1 MPRITLEIRRVPKA
15 GMHQQLVDA
24 VIDSR
29 RQSDRAGIVTRSV
42 QIPHLMTPDVVAAFS
57 FTSWDDVDQMMVDA
71 SSSKEFQQRQTS
83 IAEYCATAMTIQAL
97 DVISPGDLNIADS
110 HYMRRSFMVAKRG
123 EVGNLLETL
132 LEWQQAFP
140 DGSRPTVQKA
150 IAGNVDQLRVTHTF
164 RSLGDLV
171 ERSTAIA
178 TSPDYEQFRSRM
190 DSSTISVSGYNSRI
204 VYKNVAG

>member
-15 GMHQQLVDA
+15 GMHQQLVDTVKEA
-24 VIDSR
+24 LSH
-29 RQSDRAGIVTRSV
+29 SDGAGIVTRSV
-42 QIPHLMTPDVVAAFS
+42 QTPHLMTPDVITAMG
-57 FTSWDDVDQMMVDA
+57 FTSWDDVEQMAVSA
-71 SSSKEFQQRQTS
+71 SSNKEFQQRQMS
-83 IAEYCATAMTIQAL
+83 IAEYCASAQTIQAL

-190 DSSTISVSGYNSRI
+190 DSKTISVSGYNSRI
-204 VYKNVAG
+204 VYKKVAG

>member
-1 MPRITLEIRRVPKA
+1 MKESFS
-15 GMHQQLVDA
+15 H
-24 VIDSR
+24 
-29 RQSDRAGIVTRSV
+29 SDRAGIVTRSV
-42 QIPHLMTPDVVAAFS
+42 QTPHLMTPDVITAVA
-57 FTSWDDVDQMMVDA
+57 FTSWDDVEQMTVTA
-71 SSSKEFQQRQTS
+71 SSNKESQQRQMS
-83 IAEYCATAMTIQAL
+83 IAEYCASAQTIQAL

-150 IAGNVDQLRVTHTF
+150 ISGNVDQLRVTHTF

>member
-1 MPRITLEIRRVPKA
+1 
-15 GMHQQLVDA
+15 MHQQLVDT
-24 VIDSR
+24 VKESFSH
-29 RQSDRAGIVTRSV
+29 SDRAGIVTRSV
-42 QIPHLMTPDVVAAFS
+42 QTPHLMTPDVITAVA
-57 FTSWDDVDQMMVDA
+57 FTSWDDVEQMAVTA
-71 SSSKEFQQRQTS
+71 SSNKESQQRQMS
-83 IAEYCATAMTIQAL
+83 IAEYCASAQTIQAL

-123 EVGNLLETL
+123 EVGTLLETL

-150 IAGNVDQLRVTHTF
+150 ISGNVDQLRVTHTF

-190 DSSTISVSGYNSRI
+190 DSTTISVSGYNSRI
-204 VYKNVAG
+204 VYKKVAG

>member
-15 GMHQQLVDA
+15 GMHHQLVDTVKEA
-24 VIDSR
+24 LSH
-29 RQSDRAGIVTRSV
+29 SDRAGIVTRSV
-42 QIPHLMTPDVVAAFS
+42 QTPHLMTPDVITAMG
-57 FTSWDDVDQMMVDA
+57 FTSWDDVEQMTVSA
-71 SSSKEFQQRQTS
+71 SSNKEFQQRQMS
-83 IAEYCATAMTIQAL
+83 IAEYCASAQTIQAL

-132 LEWQQAFP
+132 LEWQQAIP

-190 DSSTISVSGYNSRI
+190 DSTTISVSGYNSRI
-204 VYKNVAG
+204 VYKKVAG

>member
-1 MPRITLEIRRVPKA
+1 
-15 GMHQQLVDA
+15 
-24 VIDSR
+24 
-29 RQSDRAGIVTRSV
+29 
-42 QIPHLMTPDVVAAFS
+42 
-57 FTSWDDVDQMMVDA
+57 
-71 SSSKEFQQRQTS
+71 
-83 IAEYCATAMTIQAL
+83 
-97 DVISPGDLNIADS
+97 
-110 HYMRRSFMVAKRG
+110 MRRSFMVAKRG

-178 TSPDYEQFRSRM
+178 TSPDYKQFRSRM

>member
-1 MPRITLEIRRVPKA
+1 
-15 GMHQQLVDA
+15 MHQRLVDT
-24 VIDSR
+24 VKESFSH
-29 RQSDRAGIVTRSV
+29 SDRAGIVTRSV
-42 QIPHLMTPDVVAAFS
+42 QTPHLMTPDVITAVA
-57 FTSWDDVDQMMVDA
+57 FTSWDDVEQMTVTA
-71 SSSKEFQQRQTS
+71 SSNKESQQRQMS
-83 IAEYCATAMTIQAL
+83 IAEYCASAQTIQAL

-150 IAGNVDQLRVTHTF
+150 ISGNVDQLRVTHTF

-190 DSSTISVSGYNSRI
+190 DSSTISVSGYNSRV

>member
-15 GMHQQLVDA
+15 GMHQQLVDTVKEA
-24 VIDSR
+24 LSH
-29 RQSDRAGIVTRSV
+29 SDRAGIVTRSV
-42 QIPHLMTPDVVAAFS
+42 QTPHLMTPDVITAMG
-57 FTSWDDVDQMMVDA
+57 FTSWDDVEQMTVSA
-71 SSSKEFQQRQTS
+71 SSNKEFQQRQMS
-83 IAEYCATAMTIQAL
+83 IAEYCASAQTIQAL

-132 LEWQQAFP
+132 LEWQLAIP

-190 DSSTISVSGYNSRI
+190 DSTTISVSGYNSRI
-204 VYKNVAG
+204 VYKKVAG

>member
-1 MPRITLEIRRVPKA
+1 VASITLEIRRVPKA
-15 GMHQQLVDA
+15 GMHQQLVDTVKEA
-24 VIDSR
+24 LSH
-29 RQSDRAGIVTRSV
+29 SGRAGIVTRSV
-42 QIPHLMTPDVVAAFS
+42 QAPHLMTPDVMTAMS
-57 FTSWDDVDQMMVDA
+57 FTSWDDLEQMTVAA
-71 SSSKEFQQRQTS
+71 SSNKEFQQRQMT
-83 IAEYCATAMTIQAL
+83 IAEYCSSAQTIQAL

-178 TSPDYEQFRSRM
+178 TSPDYKQFRARM